1 MTSLLRDTTGKRSS
15 RRVVTVAAS
24 AAILLAFAVDVAA
37 DIEVDHAL
45 LSAVQTIALV
55 GLGAVTADHFSPAAV
70 RLRRKP
76 THQNPEP

>member
-1 MTSLLRDTTGKRSS
+1 M
-15 RRVVTVAAS
+15 AAS
-24 AAILLAFAVDVAA
+24 AAILLAFVADVAA
-37 DIEVDHAL
+37 EVHVDHAI

-76 THQNPEP
+76 TYPDPNP